1 MKTAKKG
8 KHNPN
13 PSGREGRPLSLAPM
27 TETDVLKKL
36 LTVKPEKLAEL
47 KKLKKAKAAK
57 KG

>member
-1 MKTAKKG
+1 MKKD

-13 PSGREGRPLSLAPM
+13 PAGSAGRPLSLAPM

-36 LTVKPEKLAEL
+36 LAAKPEKLDQL
-47 KKLKKAKAAK
+47 KKAKKAKAAK